1 MDAVDDLAIFYADFG
16 ETVTVRGI
24 ARTCIFDGGYI
35 AEFGVASNQP
45 SLRSLAADALVDEV
59 GDTVVRAGV
68 SYVLRGI
75 QPIAP
80 DELEVR
86 LILERQ

>member
-1 MDAVDDLAIFYADFG
+1 MDAADDLAIFYQHFG
-16 ETVTVRGI
+16 EAVTVRGI
-24 ARTCIFDGGYI
+24 ARTCIFDGGYVDVL
-35 AEFGVASNQP
+35 GVAATQP
-45 SLRSLAADALVDEV
+45 TLRSMAADAIADEA
-59 GDTVVRAGV
+59 GDAVVRKGTTYAI
-68 SYVLRGI
+68 RDI

>member
-1 MDAVDDLAIFYADFG
+1 MDVTDDLAIFYADFG
-16 ETVTVRGI
+16 ESVTVRGT
-24 ARTCIFDGGYI
+24 ARTCIFDGGYV
-35 AEFGVASNQP
+35 AVDGVAANQP
-45 SLRSLAADALVDEV
+45 SLRSFATDAIADEE

-68 SYVLRGI
+68 IYKIRDVE
-75 QPIAP
+75 PIAP